1 MFDRPKHAKAGA
13 NMPASAKRPPKS
25 ASQPVSGS
33 KPCGRAKKASTP
45 GNHSGLPTLIEIGD
59 VASSKS
65 GSTVPEAPPS
75 IPESI
80 VPTFASQMPEDLED
94 DIPFIQANSVC
105 EHSPSSFSRER
116 QLRAEIEVLKRKLA
130 LQQIPGVPSPSPGPS
145 PSEFQNV
152 DHQKWAPNRT
162 LSSLFFINDTSV
174 MSKSASNGSTIVSG
188 CGTGPDGTSL
198 LPLPLPRICPF
209 LF

>member
-1 MFDRPKHAKAGA
+1 VRKSCISLSTEFSESASSASTLISSTPPYYIPYYNLFDMLGRPKRSKAGA

-25 ASQPVSGS
+25 ASQPVPGS

-45 GNHSGLPTLIEIGD
+45 GNHSRLPTLIEIGD

-80 VPTFASQMPEDLED
+80 VPTFASQIPEDLED

-116 QLRAEIEVLKRKLA
+116 QL
-130 LQQIPGVPSPSPGPS
+130 
-145 PSEFQNV
+145 
-152 DHQKWAPNRT
+152 
-162 LSSLFFINDTSV
+162 
-174 MSKSASNGSTIVSG
+174 
-188 CGTGPDGTSL
+188 
-198 LPLPLPRICPF
+198 
-209 LF
+209 